1 MTRKPVLAATRAAV
15 AVAAVAVV
23 VVVVVGGVGAC
34 VSTKSLMTDAV
45 EQRAQ
50 QDLVCDEASTKIRQ
64 VGTISHYQGGRQGT
78 VERATF
84 SAEGCGGSEVY
95 NVECV
100 RGVCF
105 ASKDVA
111 PKDKDKKTP
120 SYYDDNNGAPP

>member
-1 MTRKPVLAATRAAV
+1 MTRNAAARIVLATTF
-15 AVAAVAVV
+15 VV
-23 VVVVVGGVGAC
+23 VVGVGAC

-95 NVECV
+95 NVECI

-111 PKDKDKKTP
+111 PKDKDKKAP
-120 SYYDDNNGAPP
+120 SYYDDNPGAPQ

>member
-1 MTRKPVLAATRAAV
+1 MHNAQAKNVLATTF
-15 AVAAVAVV
+15 VV
-23 VVVVVGGVGAC
+23 VAGGVVGVGAC

-95 NVECV
+95 NVECI

-111 PKDKDKKTP
+111 PKDKDKKAP
-120 SYYDDNNGAPP
+120 SYYDDNPGAPQ